1 MLVGGGSGGHITPL
15 LAVAKNLKQ
24 KNSSLELSIISER
37 GGKFSSL
44 IDQDRELF
52 SSAKK
57 IFAGKLRR
65 YNGES
70 WSARLF
76 DIKTNLLN
84 IRDLF
89 LLFLGFFES
98 LGILIFH
105 RPNLIFIKG
114 GFVGVPVG
122 FAAAILRI
130 PYITHDSDALAGL
143 TNRLIGGRATLHAV
157 GMPPEFYSYPKSKMV
172 FVGVPVAADFEPV
185 TDAKKHAAV
194 KGLGLIKDDQV
205 LLITGGSN
213 GAQRLDDAFRLIV
226 SELIDSHPK
235 LSIIHQVGLNNE
247 NIYQDF
253 PSEIKQKIKVE
264 TFLKPLS
271 LYSAAADVIVAR
283 GGATAIAE
291 FAAQKKA
298 CVIIPNPYLTGG
310 HQLHNARVL
319 ETNRAAIIV
328 DEGSDSTE
336 LLHAINRL
344 LGSKREQEEF
354 GTNLH
359 RLIPNDATDRL
370 SDLLLEQL
378 KRVERT

>member
-15 LAVAKNLKQ
+15 LAVAKKLKQ
-24 KNSSLELSIISER
+24 KDASLQLTIVSER
-37 GGKFSSL
+37 GGKFSHL
-44 IDQDRELF
+44 IDQDKKLF
-52 SSAKK
+52 SNVEK

-65 YNGES
+65 YHGES
-70 WSARLF
+70 WTSRLF
-76 DIKTNLLN
+76 DFKTNLLN

-98 LGILIFH
+98 FGMLALH
-105 RPNLIFIKG
+105 RPDVIFIKG
-114 GFVGVPVG
+114 GFVGVPIG
-122 FAAAILRI
+122 LAAGILRI

-143 TNRLIGGRATLHAV
+143 TNRLIGSHATLHAV
-157 GMPPEFYSYPKSKMV
+157 GMPPEFYNYPKSKMI
-172 FVGVPVAADFEPV
+172 FVGVPVGADFAPI
-185 TDAKKHAAV
+185 TDTQKLAAMQQL
-194 KGLGLIKDDQV
+194 GLGKDDQV

-235 LSIIHQVGLNNE
+235 LSIIHQVGQGNE
-247 NIYQDF
+247 DIYQDF
-253 PSEIKQKIKVE
+253 PSEIKQKIRVE

-271 LYSAAADVIVAR
+271 RYSAAADVIVAR

-319 ETNRAAIIV
+319 ENNKAAIIV
-328 DEGSDSTE
+328 DEGSDSSE

-344 LGSKREQEEF
+344 IDSKRDQEEF
-354 GTNLH
+354 GANLH
-359 RLIPNDATDRL
+359 KLIPSDATERL
-370 SDLLLEQL
+370 SEVLLEQL
-378 KRVERT
+378 KKVKH